1 MGARGSQVQLGR
13 GMEPHTTLGQGDI
26 MTNSD
31 EDLPRPTKK
40 LLLPPPLDLLGVT
53 ELEAYIADLE
63 AEIRRVR
70 QAIAAKQAHRDAAAA
85 FFKAPPQ
92 G

>member
-1 MGARGSQVQLGR
+1 
-13 GMEPHTTLGQGDI
+13 

-40 LLLPPPLDLLGVT
+40 FLLPPPLDLLGVD
-53 ELEAYIADLE
+53 ELNAYIADLE
-63 AEIRRVR
+63 AEILRVK
-70 QAIAAKQAHRDAAAA
+70 QAIATKEAHRDAAAA
-85 FFKAPPQ
+85 FFKTPPQ

>member
-1 MGARGSQVQLGR
+1 
-13 GMEPHTTLGQGDI
+13 

-40 LLLPPPLDLLGVT
+40 LLLPPPLDLLGVE

-63 AEIRRVR
+63 AEILRVR
-70 QAIAAKQAHRDAAAA
+70 QAIASKQAHRNAAAA
-85 FFKAPPQ
+85 FFKTPPQ

>member
-1 MGARGSQVQLGR
+1 
-13 GMEPHTTLGQGDI
+13 

-40 LLLPPPLDLLGVT
+40 FLAPLPLDLLGVA

-63 AEIRRVR
+63 GEIFRVR
-70 QAIAAKQAHRDAAAA
+70 QAITAKQVHRDAAAA
-85 FFKAPPQ
+85 FFKTPSQEPSQ
-92 G
+92 D

>member
-1 MGARGSQVQLGR
+1 
-13 GMEPHTTLGQGDI
+13 

-40 LLLPPPLDLLGVT
+40 LLLPPPLDLLGVE

-63 AEIRRVR
+63 AEILRVR
-70 QAIAAKQAHRDAAAA
+70 QAIGAKQAHRNAAAA
-85 FFKAPPQ
+85 FFKTPPQ

>member
-1 MGARGSQVQLGR
+1 
-13 GMEPHTTLGQGDI
+13 

-40 LLLPPPLDLLGVT
+40 ILLPPPLDLLGVT
-53 ELEAYIADLE
+53 ELQAYIADLE
-63 AEIRRVR
+63 AEILRVK
-70 QAIAAKQAHRDAAAA
+70 QAIMAKQTHRDAAAA
-85 FFKAPPQ
+85 FFKTPPQ

>member
-1 MGARGSQVQLGR
+1 
-13 GMEPHTTLGQGDI
+13 
-26 MTNSD
+26 MTISD

-40 LLLPPPLDLLGVT
+40 LLAPPPLDLLGVA

-63 AEIRRVR
+63 AEILRVR
-70 QAIAAKQAHRDAAAA
+70 QAIASKQAHRDAAAA

>member
-1 MGARGSQVQLGR
+1 
-13 GMEPHTTLGQGDI
+13 MEPALPLGQGDN

-40 LLLPPPLDLLGVT
+40 LLVPPPLDLLGVT

-63 AEIRRVR
+63 SEIFRVR
-70 QAIAAKQAHRDAAAA
+70 QAITAKQAHRDAAAA
-85 FFKAPPQ
+85 FFKTPPQ

>member
-1 MGARGSQVQLGR
+1 
-13 GMEPHTTLGQGDI
+13 MEPTLPFGQGDI

-53 ELEAYIADLE
+53 ELHAYIVDLE
-63 AEIRRVR
+63 AEILRVR
-70 QAIAAKQAHRDAAAA
+70 QAIASKQAHRNAAAA
-85 FFKAPPQ
+85 FFKTPPQ

>member
-1 MGARGSQVQLGR
+1 
-13 GMEPHTTLGQGDI
+13 

-40 LLLPPPLDLLGVT
+40 LFVAPPLDLLGVQ
-53 ELEAYIADLE
+53 ELNAYIADLE
-63 AEIRRVR
+63 AEILRVR
-70 QAIAAKQAHRDAAAA
+70 QAIAGKQAHRDAAAA
-85 FFKAPPQ
+85 FFKKPPQ

>member
-1 MGARGSQVQLGR
+1 
-13 GMEPHTTLGQGDI
+13 MEPTLPFGQGDI

-53 ELEAYIADLE
+53 ELHAYIADLE
-63 AEIRRVR
+63 AEILRVR
-70 QAIAAKQAHRDAAAA
+70 QAIASKQAHRDAAAA
-85 FFKAPPQ
+85 FFKTPPQ

>member
-1 MGARGSQVQLGR
+1 
-13 GMEPHTTLGQGDI
+13 

-53 ELEAYIADLE
+53 ELHAYIADLE
-63 AEIRRVR
+63 AEILRVR
-70 QAIAAKQAHRDAAAA
+70 QAIASKQAHRDAAAA
-85 FFKAPPQ
+85 FFKTPPQ